1 MENRF
6 GDSTGLTFASWM
18 AFAVPLC
25 FVNLILSWM
34 WLSYL
39 GWKENKKYLLP
50 GEDNIDPKQK
60 EAQIL
65 KVMKQKYTNLGPLRC
80 HELSV
85 LICFIIVILLWFFRK
100 PLFMFGKYRTFITYL
115 RISKEQKKARIF
127 IWRLN
132 KGFRRTIIIWPSTNL
147 IVLPSRL
154 FVGLS
159 KAKHATVTKIKSV
172 RPAFCHFFFEEI

>member
-1 MENRF
+1 MIFSQVMENRF

-100 PLFMFGKYRTFITYL
+100 PLFMFGKYCILY
-115 RISKEQKKARIF
+115 
-127 IWRLN
+127 
-132 KGFRRTIIIWPSTNL
+132 
-147 IVLPSRL
+147 
-154 FVGLS
+154 
-159 KAKHATVTKIKSV
+159 TVWKVEDFSV
-172 RPAFCHFFFEEI
+172 RHLNRGCEL

>member
-85 LICFIIVILLWFFRK
+85 LICFIVVILLWFFRK
-100 PLFMFGKYRTFITYL
+100 PLFMFGKYCILYTVLKIDDFSITHIL
-115 RISKEQKKARIF
+115 REINFGVSRNAKSAISTHF
-127 IWRLN
+127 VDLN
-132 KGFRRTIIIWPSTNL
+132 FYFL
-147 IVLPSRL
+147 
-154 FVGLS
+154 
-159 KAKHATVTKIKSV
+159 
-172 RPAFCHFFFEEI
+172 